1 MSEHIGTYE
10 VVVETFDNLDG
21 CSGFVQFKF
30 RPLIYKHDSKVSE
43 VWGFRYPTVKILYI
57 KFVIIVFTTAQSLP
71 QTLKMTGF
79 IH

>member
-43 VWGFRYPTVKILYI
+43 V
-57 KFVIIVFTTAQSLP
+57 
-71 QTLKMTGF
+71 
-79 IH
+79 